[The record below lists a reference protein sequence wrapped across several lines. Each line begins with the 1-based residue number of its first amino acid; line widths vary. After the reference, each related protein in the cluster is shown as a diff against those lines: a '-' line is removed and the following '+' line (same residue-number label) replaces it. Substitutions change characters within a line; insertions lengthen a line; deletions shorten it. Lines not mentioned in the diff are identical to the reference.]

1 MTTNRNK
8 LPTAD
13 PSGSARA
20 TAAVGAD
27 GQVPGEYRGQT
38 RVSAAAGV
46 NEEGAMPRNN
56 ALTRRLAELERQR
69 AVLLEVAQLVIDTAT
84 IETPDKL
91 LKAATLAIRI
101 AEVLP

>member
-1 MTTNRNK
+1 MTKHQNK
-8 LPTAD
+8 LPARR
-13 PSGSARA
+13 PLQGSARVTSGVGGPLTSSA
-20 TAAVGAD
+20 VNTAR
-27 GQVPGEYRGQT
+27 PGHT
-38 RVSAAAGV
+38 
-46 NEEGAMPRNN
+46 EGTMPRNN